1 MKQYKDVPDFFRENA
16 EKDNKTEAEIL
27 AQKANQAIS
36 GLKEQYLE
44 QTKEDVRIMKDLLL
58 KAQKAEQQKRFKVI
72 REDFFIKVHDMKGQ
86 GSTFGYPLLTEG
98 GAYAC
103 DFLRNKKEITDAD
116 LTVLKQIVKDAE
128 TVLKEDLMGTG
139 GQIGADIRERLEK
152 KDTL

>member
-1 MKQYKDVPDFFRENA
+1 MNDYKNVPDFFRENA

-58 KAQKAEQQKRFKVI
+58 KAQKAEQQKRFKFI

-86 GSTFGYPLLTEG
+86 GSTFGYPLLTEV

-116 LTVLKQIVKDAE
+116 LTVLKQVVKDAE
-128 TVLKEDLMGTG
+128 TVLEEDLMGTG

>member
-1 MKQYKDVPDFFRENA
+1 MNDYKNVPDFFRENA
-16 EKDNKTEAEIL
+16 EKDRQTETDIL

-36 GLKEQYLE
+36 GLKKQYLE
-44 QTKEDVRIMKDLLL
+44 QTTNDVRIMKDLLL
-58 KAQKAEQQKRFKVI
+58 KAQKAEQQKRFKFI

-86 GSTFGYPLLTEG
+86 GSTFGYPLLTEV

-116 LTVLKQIVKDAE
+116 LTVLKQVVKDAE
-128 TVLKEDLMGTG
+128 TVLEEDLMGTG

>member
-1 MKQYKDVPDFFRENA
+1 MQEYKNVPDFFRENA
-16 EKDNKTEAEIL
+16 EKDNKTEADIL
-27 AQKANQAIS
+27 AQKASQAIS
-36 GLKEQYLE
+36 GLKKQYLE

-58 KAQKAEQQKRFKVI
+58 KAQKAKQQERFKFI

-86 GSTFGYPLLTEG
+86 GSTFGYPLLTEI

-103 DFLRNKKEITDAD
+103 DLLRYKQEITDAD
-116 LTVLKQIVKDAE
+116 LTVLKQVVKDAE
-128 TVLKEDLMGTG
+128 TVLEEDLMGTG

>member
-16 EKDNKTEAEIL
+16 EKDRQTETDIL

-58 KAQKAEQQKRFKVI
+58 KAQKAEQQKRFKFI

-86 GSTFGYPLLTEG
+86 GSTFGYPLLTEI

-103 DFLRNKKEITDAD
+103 DFLRYKQEITDAD

-128 TVLKEDLMGTG
+128 TVLEEDLMGTG

>member
-1 MKQYKDVPDFFRENA
+1 MKQYKNVPDFFRENA

-58 KAQKAEQQKRFKVI
+58 KAQKAEQQKRFKFI

-86 GSTFGYPLLTEG
+86 GSTFGYPLLTEI

-103 DFLRNKKEITDAD
+103 DLLRYKQEITDAD
-116 LTVLKQIVKDAE
+116 LTVLKQVVKDAE
-128 TVLKEDLMGTG
+128 TVLEEDLMGTG